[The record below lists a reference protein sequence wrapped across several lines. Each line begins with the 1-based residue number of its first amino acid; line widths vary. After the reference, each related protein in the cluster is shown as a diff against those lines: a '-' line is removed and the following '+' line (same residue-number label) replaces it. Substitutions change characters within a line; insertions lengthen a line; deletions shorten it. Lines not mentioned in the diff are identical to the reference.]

1 MGAETEA
8 FVAEIAPFFSGVA
21 DTDLPVKYF
30 LCVWRLCWDSI
41 YSIKQVPVSVAK
53 QILLHCLILV

>member
-1 MGAETEA
+1 MGAEIEA

-30 LCVWRLCWDSI
+30 LCV
-41 YSIKQVPVSVAK
+41 
-53 QILLHCLILV
+53 